1 LIATVDDPPC
11 IPLKKGDFESG
22 SPFLRGLGGSIFGVL
37 NWGKCLDGLVNAM
50 VAIQTDLGSQTRSL
64 YDRDFVRWTEQVA
77 AALRQGDWAAL
88 DVENL
93 IEEVEALGKSD
104 RRAIKSRLEV
114 LLMHLLKWQFQPE
127 QRSRSWQA
135 TILEQRLRIADILE
149 DSPSLKNYLPT
160 VVDAAYVSARQ
171 LASIETGLAVDQ
183 FPVGCEYTIGP
194 MLDAAYLPE

>member
-1 LIATVDDPPC
+1 
-11 IPLKKGDFESG
+11 
-22 SPFLRGLGGSIFGVL
+22 
-37 NWGKCLDGLVNAM
+37 M
-50 VAIQTDLGSQTRSL
+50 VAIQTDLASQTRSL
-64 YDRDFVRWTEQVA
+64 YDRDFVGWTEQIA

-127 QRSRSWQA
+127 QRSRSWLA
-135 TILEQRLRIADILE
+135 TILEQRLRIADILA

-160 VVDAAYVSARQ
+160 VLEAAYASARQ
-171 LASIETGLAVDQ
+171 LAAIETGLTVEQ
-183 FPVGCEYTIGP
+183 FPVACEYTIGQI
-194 MLDAAYLPE
+194 LDAAYLPE

>member
-1 LIATVDDPPC
+1 
-11 IPLKKGDFESG
+11 
-22 SPFLRGLGGSIFGVL
+22 
-37 NWGKCLDGLVNAM
+37 M
-50 VAIQTDLGSQTRSL
+50 VSIQTDLINQTRSL
-64 YDRDFVRWTEQVA
+64 YDRDFVGWTEQMA

-127 QRSRSWQA
+127 ARSRSWQA
-135 TILEQRLRIADILE
+135 TILEQRLRIADILA

-160 VVDAAYVSARQ
+160 ALEAAYASACR
-171 LASIETGLAVDQ
+171 LAAIETGLEVEQ
-183 FPVGCEYTIGP
+183 FPVGCEYAIGQ
-194 MLDAAYLPE
+194 MLDVEYLPE